1 MGRKSIAEKIINS
14 LEEDEGDDTRWVICY
29 DFKMG
34 TPLHRFY
41 RNRDEIMRRLGG
53 LIVQYSVFLGP
64 PRASMAITVL
74 ARRYGA
80 HVSRFRV
87 DLSELDYV

>member
-1 MGRKSIAEKIINS
+1 MGRKSIAQKIIDS
-14 LEEDEGDDTRWVICY
+14 LEEDEENDIRWVICY
-29 DFKMG
+29 DFRLG
-34 TPLHRFY
+34 TPLRRFY

-53 LIVQYSVFLGP
+53 LMVQYSVFFGP
-64 PRASMAITVL
+64 QRASMALTEL